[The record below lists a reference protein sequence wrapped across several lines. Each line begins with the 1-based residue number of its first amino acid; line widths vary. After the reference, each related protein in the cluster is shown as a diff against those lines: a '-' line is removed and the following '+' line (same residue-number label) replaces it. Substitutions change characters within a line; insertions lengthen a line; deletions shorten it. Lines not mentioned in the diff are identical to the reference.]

1 MKIRKKKGLID
12 LIFSGV
18 SGVTLA
24 PFGIYLSKRH
34 LTNAKTIRH
43 EKIHWK
49 QQIEMLI
56 FPFYVWYLVEWLIR
70 LITNKGNAY
79 RAISFEQE
87 AYRNES
93 NLNYL
98 NNRKHFAFLRYL

>member
-1 MKIRKKKGLID
+1 MKIREKKGIVGFL
-12 LIFSGV
+12 FSGV

-24 PFGIYLSKRH
+24 PFGIYLSKRSM
-34 LTNAKTIRH
+34 TNAKTIRH

-49 QQIEMLI
+49 QQMELLI
-56 FPFYVWYLVEWLIR
+56 VPFYLWYVIEWLIR
-70 LITNKGNAY
+70 MITDKGNAY

-87 AYRNES
+87 AYQNES

-98 NNRKHFAFLRYL
+98 DNRKHFAFLKYL